1 MTYRLIAIVLL
12 ILPLFFGYAF
22 VTASGVV
29 LTIQQALGYILPFL
43 ATLPLAITW
52 WRQSARGW

>member
-29 LTIQQALGYILPFL
+29 LTIQQSLGYILPLL